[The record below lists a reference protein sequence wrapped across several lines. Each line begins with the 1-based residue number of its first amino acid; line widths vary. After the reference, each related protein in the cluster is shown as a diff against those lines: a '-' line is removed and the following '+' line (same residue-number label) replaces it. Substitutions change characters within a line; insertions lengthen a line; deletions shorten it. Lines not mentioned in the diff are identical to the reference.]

1 MKNSKSAALIIFQKS
16 FITGKVKTRLAK
28 TLGNE
33 KALAVYK
40 KLVEI
45 TYDQIPTDLFEV
57 LIWFTPAIEKLSH
70 PLHENASFYIQKGD
84 DLGTRMVNSFESALR
99 SGFEKVLIIGTDCP
113 FITADIYRKAIEML
127 DDNDYV
133 IGPANDGGYYLLG
146 AKKSPEKIMRNI
158 EWGTDT
164 VMRTTLQSIEREGR
178 SYSLLEELTD
188 IDNAEDFKEFE
199 AIFTKQ

>member
-1 MKNSKSAALIIFQKS
+1 MKNSKSSALIIFQKS
-16 FITGKVKTRLAK
+16 FISGKVKTRLAK
-28 TLGNE
+28 TLGDE
-33 KALAVYK
+33 KALSVYK

-45 TYDQIPTDLFEV
+45 TYDQIPTDLLDV
-57 LIWFTPAIEKLSH
+57 LIWFTPAIEKLNH
-70 PLHENASFYIQKGD
+70 PLHERASFYIQKGD
-84 DLGTRMVNSFESALR
+84 ELGSRMVNSFESAFR

-146 AKKSPEKIMRNI
+146 AKESPEEIMKNI

-164 VMRTTLQSIEREGR
+164 VLRSTLKLIEQEGKTH
-178 SYSLLEELTD
+178 SLLVDLSD
-188 IDNAEDFKEFE
+188 IDDAEDYKEFE
-199 AIFTKQ
+199 AIFTKK